1 MSNKAKGSRAEREL
15 LDIFT
20 ENSWKCARVAGS
32 GTNDNTFCD
41 LIAGKKGRKAYTIE
55 AKSSK
60 SPRIYITK
68 KQIEEFITF
77 SEVMGL
83 TPVVAVRFNR
93 EGWLF
98 INPFDPDQLE
108 DSGVNWVV
116 NLKNAKE
123 NGKKFGQ
130 FFETQEMTEIILD
143 H

>member
-1 MSNKAKGSRAEREL
+1 MSNKAKGSKAEREL
-15 LDIFT
+15 LQIFT
-20 ENSWKCARVAGS
+20 DNGWKGARVAGS

-41 LIAGKKGRKAYTIE
+41 LIAGKKNYKAYAIE

-68 KQIEEFITF
+68 QQIEEFIKF

-83 TPVVAVRFNR
+83 TPVVAARFNR
-93 EGWLF
+93 EGWIF

-116 NLKNAKE
+116 NLKKIKV

-130 FFETQEMTEIILD
+130 FFETSSMNEII
-143 H
+143 